1 MRLTHGR
8 SSVLQESWQTPLDES
23 IQSSGEF
30 CSPHCFPSSNPRF
43 PRTPP
48 RTPPR
53 SPLRTPPRTPLSDL
67 TREIPP
73 SAPLRILR
81 ERPDLSMGVAIAA
94 HRLDCEYDLP
104 FAFCSTFDDIRRLLP
119 FRSRDFKRIRG
130 YGRDGYGRNGRIRQ
144 VSPLFHLSRSRKS
157 RESEFSYPFYPQFA
171 QTGEFLAQA
180 AAQFRGPPRF
190 PTSTPLRPPPPPPPP
205 PLALERTYRLHRGR
219 SPQFPTVPRAQIP
232 PRMTRM
238 TPCGKCLRVI
248 VWIAIFTRV

>member
-1 MRLTHGR
+1 MCNCHHHRRGCPESESDP

-94 HRLDCEYDLP
+94 HRLDFETLSGYEDMDETDMDETDVSGKFPPFFTSLVLENRENQNFLTDFIPDLP
-104 FAFCSTFDDIRRLLP
+104 KQENF
-119 FRSRDFKRIRG
+119 
-130 YGRDGYGRNGRIRQ
+130 
-144 VSPLFHLSRSRKS
+144 
-157 RESEFSYPFYPQFA
+157 
-171 QTGEFLAQA
+171 
-180 AAQFRGPPRF
+180 
-190 PTSTPLRPPPPPPPP
+190 
-205 PLALERTYRLHRGR
+205 
-219 SPQFPTVPRAQIP
+219 
-232 PRMTRM
+232 
-238 TPCGKCLRVI
+238 
-248 VWIAIFTRV
+248 